1 MKANVDVFIFTSH
14 HQFISGK
21 HPAAMQKGSNI
32 KHLDVSLLIIAL
44 LGFSFTWLV
53 GCTNEHEEYLVNAKI
68 DHSRTISREK
78 TMIL

>member
-1 MKANVDVFIFTSH
+1 MKAREDFFIFTIYHKS
-14 HQFISGK
+14 ISGK

-44 LGFSFTWLV
+44 LGFSLTWLV

-68 DHSRTISREK
+68 DHSRTFSRNK
-78 TMIL
+78 IIIL

>member
-1 MKANVDVFIFTSH
+1 MKTNMDLFIFTVYHKS
-14 HQFISGK
+14 ISGK

-44 LGFSFTWLV
+44 LGISFTWLV

-68 DHSRTISREK
+68 DHSRTISRNEII
-78 TMIL
+78 IL